1 MTLRFVTTNPGKVR
15 EAREHLAS
23 PVEQLDFDT
32 PEIQAEDLGAVAA
45 HKARA
50 AYRHAGEPVIIDDSG
65 LFVAAFDGFP
75 GPYSS
80 YVYDRLGIERV
91 WRLAREEDDRAAAFR
106 GVVAYCDDEDFEAT
120 PEPVDRD
127 AGDRDRTERSP
138 DARRSAPRSR
148 GGDAASREATRERRG
163 QDQAGD
169 ERATATTDEQV
180 RGDEGLPVKLFEGVV
195 PGEIVAPRGD
205 GGFGYDPIFEFDG
218 RTFAEM
224 STAEKNAI
232 SHRGRTLAKF
242 AEWFAQ
248 RDTP

>member
-50 AYRHAGEPVIIDDSG
+50 AYRHAGDPVIVDDSG

-91 WRLAREEDDRAAAFR
+91 WRLAREEDDRGAAFR
-106 GVVAYCDDEDFEAT
+106 AVVAYCDGAGFAAT
-120 PEPVDRD
+120 PEPVDRQ
-127 AGDRDRTERSP
+127 
-138 DARRSAPRSR
+138 
-148 GGDAASREATRERRG
+148 RRG
-163 QDQAGD
+163 QDRASE
-169 ERATATTDEQV
+169 ERATATTDDQV
-180 RGDEGLPVKLFEGVV
+180 RGSDAGNGDDAGGGGTDGDALPVKLFEGVV
-195 PGEIVAPRGD
+195 PGEVVAPRGD
-205 GGFGYDPIFEFDG
+205 GGFGYDPMFEYDG
-218 RTFAEM
+218 ETFAEM
-224 STAEKNAI
+224 DPEEKNAI
-232 SHRGRTLAKF
+232 SHRGRALAAF
-242 AEWFAQ
+242 AEWYAATD
-248 RDTP
+248 R